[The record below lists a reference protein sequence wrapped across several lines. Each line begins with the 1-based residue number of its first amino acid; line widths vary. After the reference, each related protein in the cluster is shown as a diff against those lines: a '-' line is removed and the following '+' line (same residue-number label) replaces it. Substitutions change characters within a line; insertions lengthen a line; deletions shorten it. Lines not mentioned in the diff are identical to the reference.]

1 MIERSLRHRRFARGL
16 LDAMGL
22 SSLAAIALA
31 APACGG
37 NVIVDGS
44 SGTAGA
50 GGAGGSTSS
59 SSSSSSS
66 SASSTSS
73 STGGV
78 DCDGIGGATGFTC
91 LGGSGTSCPALD
103 AAEVHQQLAAQL
115 GLCDAVQDTWTCC
128 DLPSLIAVVCGPD
141 QSLIAEACCY
151 HYAVDP
157 QLLCGVGRPFVVEG
171 APRTGDVRPRADWIA
186 EGRPRADDLDAT
198 TRRAL
203 AEAWSR
209 EARFEHASVA
219 SFARLALELL
229 AAGAPADLVR
239 DAQRAMGDEIRHA
252 ELCFALASAYAG
264 APVGPG
270 PIAVDGA
277 LGRVSLADIAAAAVR
292 EGCIGETIA
301 ALTAMEGRDAAT
313 DPAVRAALTVI
324 AEDEGEHAAMSW
336 RLVAWAYR
344 SGDHEVRAA
353 VAAAFATGVAAPRDE
368 APAGIDPRA
377 YRAHGRPLPEEVR
390 AIAASALANVI
401 RPSARALLGSIVED
415 RVTTGAG

>member
-31 APACGG
+31 GPACGG

-73 STGGV
+73 SAGGV

-91 LGGSGTSCPALD
+91 LGGSGTSCPASD

-115 GLCDAVQDTWTCC
+115 GLCDALQDTWTCC

-141 QSLIAEACCY
+141 QNLIAEACCY
-151 HYAVDP
+151 HYAVDS

-186 EGRPRADDLDAT
+186 EGRPRADDLDAP

-229 AAGAPADLVR
+229 AAGAP
-239 DAQRAMGDEIRHA
+239 
-252 ELCFALASAYAG
+252 
-264 APVGPG
+264 
-270 PIAVDGA
+270 
-277 LGRVSLADIAAAAVR
+277 ADIAAAAVR

-353 VAAAFATGVAAPRDE
+353 VAAAFATGVAAPSDE

-377 YRAHGRPLPEEVR
+377 YRAHGRPLPDEVR